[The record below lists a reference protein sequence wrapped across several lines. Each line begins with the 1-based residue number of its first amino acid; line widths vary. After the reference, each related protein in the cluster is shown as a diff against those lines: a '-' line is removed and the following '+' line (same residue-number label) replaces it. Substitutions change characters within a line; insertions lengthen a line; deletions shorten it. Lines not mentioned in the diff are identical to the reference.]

1 MTIDPETPFALA
13 ASITEP
19 VEVIQL
25 GKDEM
30 NLAEFPITLLT
41 DRVPKGKNVIQ
52 YQDRIFDEKSGK
64 HISRKLTINASESIG
79 LPTAVDDD
87 VILGL
92 IQLTKMVNNFTS
104 REVEFSRLDFIKL
117 LGWPDSGDSYRRLS
131 VSLKR
136 WLSVTLLYEN
146 AWRDNK
152 QGAWTTKGFHIL
164 DNIELNDGRTAAVQ
178 GELFPS
184 KIIWN
189 KVVYESFKAGYLK
202 SIDYGLYLQLRH
214 TIARRMYRFLSK
226 RMYFGPELTFDLF
239 DLAFAHIGLSDTYRS
254 NAAKVKEKL
263 QPAIDELEQAGFLEP
278 MSKEERY
285 RKEGKNWQIRLF
297 CRIPSPALPS
307 AADDAEPVLPPLAA
321 ELTKRGVT
329 QAVAVELVQ
338 RHPAEFVQL
347 KLEEFDWLVKNQD
360 KRVGKN
366 PAGYLVSSIRSDYQ
380 APPEFTAAEAK
391 TKAAGKAAERAR
403 QVVEDDRKQRRK
415 AKDEADRSKAR
426 EAMLR
431 ERWERLPEADRA
443 AIVAAVKAENPSI
456 GRFKT
461 MLEPLCLA
469 ALEKRLA
476 SGGQGHQKGLFP
488 DLD

>member
-1 MTIDPETPFALA
+1 
-13 ASITEP
+13 
-19 VEVIQL
+19 
-25 GKDEM
+25 
-30 NLAEFPITLLT
+30 
-41 DRVPKGKNVIQ
+41 
-52 YQDRIFDEKSGK
+52 
-64 HISRKLTINASESIG
+64 
-79 LPTAVDDD
+79 
-87 VILGL
+87 
-92 IQLTKMVNNFTS
+92 
-104 REVEFSRLDFIKL
+104 
-117 LGWPDSGDSYRRLS
+117 
-131 VSLKR
+131 
-136 WLSVTLLYEN
+136 
-146 AWRDNK
+146 
-152 QGAWTTKGFHIL
+152 
-164 DNIELNDGRTAAVQ
+164 
-178 GELFPS
+178 
-184 KIIWN
+184 
-189 KVVYESFKAGYLK
+189 
-202 SIDYGLYLQLRH
+202 
-214 TIARRMYRFLSK
+214 
-226 RMYFGPELTFDLF
+226 
-239 DLAFAHIGLSDTYRS
+239 
-254 NAAKVKEKL
+254 
-263 QPAIDELEQAGFLEP
+263 
-278 MSKEERY
+278 
-285 RKEGKNWQIRLF
+285 
-297 CRIPSPALPS
+297 LPS

-380 APPEFTAAEAK
+380 APPDFTAAEAK

-403 QVVEDDRKQRRK
+403 LVVEDDRKQRRK
-415 AKDEADRSKAR
+415 AKEEADRAKAR